1 MVNGWLI
8 SSARFENKVDRI
20 VVDLAAGSRMKLTPA
35 TFDDSELGSL
45 EHDIQGKRCDL
56 IGTPGW
62 IVRSFSLPS
71 TPYQT
76 IPNGTISPVFLYRV
90 EQKDFSV
97 TR

>member
-45 EHDIQGKRCDL
+45 ERDIQGKRCDL
-56 IGTPGW
+56 IGAPGW
-62 IVRSFSLPS
+62 IVRSFSLLS
-71 TPYQT
+71 IPYQT